1 MTRRNTITL
10 AIVAAVIIVALA
22 SQPHGAKVDTGMSA
36 PTTPYVPPVS
46 DGWSATTV
54 PVAPAVSDV
63 QPMTT
68 DTQAPAV
75 STVPSAT
82 TTVTGCTST
91 SASGTITNTGPA
103 ADTFLVVVGDNNGAY
118 QMGSGNVQVVNLAA
132 GATTNWTV
140 PIVFVNPPTP
150 PINLNCIVLA
160 AEPN

>member
-22 SQPHGAKVDTGMSA
+22 SQPHGAKVDTGQTA
-36 PTTPYVPPVS
+36 PQAPAAPSVAYVPPV
-46 DGWSATTV
+46 V
-54 PVAPAVSDV
+54 
-63 QPMTT
+63 T
-68 DTQAPAV
+68 DTQAPAGPVV

-91 SASGTITNTGPA
+91 SASGSITNTGPA
-103 ADTFLVVVGDNNGAY
+103 ADTFLIVVGDNNGAY

>member
-22 SQPHGAKVDTGMSA
+22 SQPHGAKVDTGQTA
-36 PTTPYVPPVS
+36 PQAPAAPSVAYVPP
-46 DGWSATTV
+46 G
-54 PVAPAVSDV
+54 
-63 QPMTT
+63 TT

-75 STVPSAT
+75 STGPSAT

-91 SASGTITNTGPA
+91 SVSGSITNTGPA